1 MKETIERRLEL
12 LLNEINC
19 RREHGADG
27 EEHLLYIEI
36 ELKEIINDYRGMLDQ
51 FRSIW
56 RKHVTKDNK
65 NA

>member
-36 ELKEIINDYRGMLDQ
+36 ELKEII
-51 FRSIW
+51 
-56 RKHVTKDNK
+56 KHVTKDNK